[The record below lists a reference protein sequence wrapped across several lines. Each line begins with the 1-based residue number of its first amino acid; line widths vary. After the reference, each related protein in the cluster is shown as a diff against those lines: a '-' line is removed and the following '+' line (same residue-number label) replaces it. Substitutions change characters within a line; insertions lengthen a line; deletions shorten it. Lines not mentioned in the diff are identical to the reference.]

1 MAFHWYPVRELQFQ
15 STSSSRSQTNP
26 PVSSNDPLI
35 DFNPLAPHGAR
46 QGIII
51 NKWDISMDFNPL
63 APHGARHL
71 YPGKP
76 MISVRFQSTSSS
88 RSQTAMLIHDDRQLH
103 LFQST
108 SSSRSQTVAFHWYPV
123 RELQFQSTSSS
134 RSQTAYQFRRIKK
147 NAYFNPLAPHGA
159 RHKIMQDSSDQKLFQ
174 STSSSRS
181 QTRMEQY

>member
-1 MAFHWYPVRELQFQ
+1 
-15 STSSSRSQTNP
+15 
-26 PVSSNDPLI
+26 
-35 DFNPLAPHGAR
+35 
-46 QGIII
+46 
-51 NKWDISMDFNPL
+51 MDFNPL

-134 RSQTAYQFRRIKK
+134 RSQTNNYFINLSDKQFQSTSSSRSQTVVYLGLVIPME
-147 NAYFNPLAPHGA
+147 YFNPLAPHGA
-159 RHKIMQDSSDQKLFQ
+159 RQGWICKYGWTDDISIH
-174 STSSSRS
+174 
-181 QTRMEQY
+181 

>member
-1 MAFHWYPVRELQFQ
+1 
-15 STSSSRSQTNP
+15 
-26 PVSSNDPLI
+26 
-35 DFNPLAPHGAR
+35 
-46 QGIII
+46 
-51 NKWDISMDFNPL
+51 MDFNPL

-181 QTRMEQY
+181 QTYYWITSIVSVGFQSTSSSRSQTRIPMVGVNYWLFQSTSSSRSQTHPNDKGASLLAISIH

>member
-1 MAFHWYPVRELQFQ
+1 
-15 STSSSRSQTNP
+15 
-26 PVSSNDPLI
+26 
-35 DFNPLAPHGAR
+35 
-46 QGIII
+46 
-51 NKWDISMDFNPL
+51 MDFNPL

-108 SSSRSQTVAFHWYPV
+108 SSSRSQTNNYFIN
-123 RELQFQSTSSS
+123 LSDKQFQSTSSS
-134 RSQTAYQFRRIKK
+134 RSQTIFILMR
-147 NAYFNPLAPHGA
+147 
-159 RHKIMQDSSDQKLFQ
+159 MESVLFQ

-181 QTRMEQY
+181 QTYYWITSIVSVGFQSTSSSRSQTRIPMVGVNYWLFQSTSSSRSQTVVYLGLVIPMEYFNPLAPHGARQGWICKYGWTDDISIH